1 MILSG
6 CAASG
11 DVMRFGL
18 SVCAG
23 LLLMGMCGGAL
34 ADSTAPGPTA
44 PPQDPDGIDWTFAPR
59 ISVTAGIGYMTD
71 SAREMVYDTPSGDR
85 ISQLNWRI
93 QNALVLRGTATLHL
107 TDWLSASLGGW
118 TKIDSNNLMDDYD
131 WLVPPY
137 TQWSDHSHHPDTQLN
152 KANQGDLSLAA
163 RLYNE
168 DGWSLSAT
176 AGYQWTGIKWSAYG
190 GHYVYSV
197 FGFRDFIGD
206 FTPGEL
212 GITYS
217 QTFKTPY
224 LGVAGTYDLDED
236 WQFSAALRGSPWV
249 VAASDIDHHVLRE
262 LIFHDTSNKSRMIA
276 VSAGA
281 AYNINA
287 RAQIGATVEY
297 QAYTLGKG
305 PTRMLDQTTGT
316 EYLFS
321 GDASGISNSTL
332 TAMLNITY
340 RFEP

>member
-1 MILSG
+1 
-6 CAASG
+6 
-11 DVMRFGL
+11 MRFGTV
-18 SVCAG
+18 VCAVWICLVACG
-23 LLLMGMCGGAL
+23 EASAGGAPP
-34 ADSTAPGPTA
+34 AETAS
-44 PPQDPDGIDWTFAPR
+44 PPDESSIDWTFAPR
-59 ISVTAGIGYMTD
+59 ISVAAGIGYMTD

-85 ISQLNWRI
+85 VSQLNWKI
-93 QNALVLRGTATLHL
+93 QNALVLRGTATLHV

-137 TQWSDHSHHPDTQLN
+137 TQWSDHSHHTDTQLN

-168 DGWSLSAT
+168 DGWALSAT
-176 AGYQWTGIKWSAYG
+176 AGYQWTGFKWSAYG
-190 GHYVYSV
+190 GHYVYSI
-197 FGFRDFIGD
+197 FGFRDAVGD

-217 QTFKTPY
+217 QTFKAPY
-224 LGVAGTYDLDED
+224 IGVSGTYNLDDD

-249 VAASDIDHHVLRE
+249 LAASDIDHHVLRD
-262 LIFHDTSNKSRMIA
+262 LIFHDKSNKSRMIA

-281 AYNINA
+281 AYNIDA

-305 PTRMLDQTTGT
+305 STRMLDQTTGIVSV
-316 EYLFS
+316 FS
-321 GDASGISNSTL
+321 GDASGIGNSTL
-332 TAMLNITY
+332 TAMLNIVY
-340 RFEP
+340 RFDP

>member
-1 MILSG
+1 
-6 CAASG
+6 
-11 DVMRFGL
+11 MRFGL
-18 SVCAG
+18 IVPAACLCAG
-23 LLLMGMCGGAL
+23 LCGNAF
-34 ADSTAPGPTA
+34 ADTAAPSTTA
-44 PPQDPDGIDWTFAPR
+44 ASPQADGIDWTFAPR

-93 QNALVLRGTATLHL
+93 QNALVLRGTATIHL
-107 TDWLSASLGGW
+107 TDWLSAALGGW

-163 RLYNE
+163 RLYNA
-168 DGWSLSAT
+168 DGWALSLT
-176 AGYQWTGIKWSAYG
+176 AGYQWTGFKWSAYG
-190 GHYVYSV
+190 GHYVYSI
-197 FGFRDFIGD
+197 FGFRDSVGD

-217 QTFKTPY
+217 QVFKAPY
-224 LGVAGTYDLDED
+224 VGISGTYDLNED

-249 VAASDIDHHVLRE
+249 VAASDIDHHVLRD
-262 LIFHDTSNKSRMIA
+262 LIFHDRSNKSRMIA

-287 RAQIGATVEY
+287 RAQIGATIEY
-297 QAYTLGKG
+297 QAYLLGKG
-305 PTRMLDQTTGT
+305 PTRMLDQTTGIVSV
-316 EYLFS
+316 FS
-321 GDASGISNSTL
+321 GDASGISNNTL